1 MIESKLKHIA
11 ASFLNVNYNVKLNIP
26 IKRNNRLRSTYG
38 RFILKNNEPNCIEL
52 AGVLL
57 DYGVEE
63 VIFNILKHEC
73 IHYALFEKQ
82 QPYRDGHP
90 VFESELKRHGVLGT
104 GKVLIGKF
112 HVLKCKNCGKT
123 SLTSKKRTIAHPE
136 DYRTVCCQ
144 STFDIVDEQ
153 IYDGTNQP

>member
-1 MIESKLKHIA
+1 
-11 ASFLNVNYNVKLNIP
+11 
-26 IKRNNRLRSTYG
+26 LRSTYG

-90 VFESELKRHGVLGT
+90 VFEAELKRHGVLGT

>member
-1 MIESKLKHIA
+1 MIECKLKHNT
-11 ASFLNVNYNVKLNIP
+11 ASIMNVNYNVKLNTP

-73 IHYALFEKQ
+73 IHNALFEKQ

-90 VFESELKRHGVLGT
+90 VFEAELKRHGVLGT
-104 GKVLIGKF
+104 VNVMTEKF
-112 HVLKCKNCGKT
+112 HVLK
-123 SLTSKKRTIAHPE
+123 
-136 DYRTVCCQ
+136 
-144 STFDIVDEQ
+144 
-153 IYDGTNQP
+153 

>member
-11 ASFLNVNYNVKLNIP
+11 ASYLNENYNVKLNIP

-38 RFILKNNEPNCIEL
+38 RFILENNEPNCIEL

-63 VIFNILKHEC
+63 VIFNRLKHEC
-73 IHYALFEKQ
+73 INNALFEKQ

-90 VFESELKRHGVLGT
+90 IFESELKRHGVLGT
-104 GKVLIGKF
+104 VNVMTEKF
-112 HVLKCKNCGKT
+112 HVLK
-123 SLTSKKRTIAHPE
+123 
-136 DYRTVCCQ
+136 
-144 STFDIVDEQ
+144 
-153 IYDGTNQP
+153 